1 MALPE
6 GVETKT
12 IRKKSGKAYTYY
24 YWNPGRNTDREG
36 ERIKLPDAT
45 KHPARFFAE
54 VERRRNSTP
63 TSYPAGS
70 IGDLI
75 TRYRASDEFKRLSEG
90 TQSNYEVHMRRFE
103 AHDTWGM
110 VAVRDLAPITVQ
122 TARDAM
128 KETAVMAN
136 QMLSVGRTIWD
147 WAIPLDLAKFN
158 PFDKVRDFDIPDRGH
173 VPWPSWVIDYVRTHA
188 WPDLVRMMRLGVMT
202 CQRGS
207 DLIRMGPEHRDRNGL
222 WCRPLKTRKR
232 RRSFHIP
239 LAAADALEIDQWAET
254 PVTFTNSRWL
264 KPIDRFREDLYLYSP
279 KGAQYTADGL
289 RARVGVAGLPTPRKD
304 GRYVAAGKNGLP
316 PRSRSTIGT
325 SSPTTLTIR
334 PSTAC
339 AAPASWRA
347 PSKATR
353 STRSR
358 TTSACPGRTSSTTCA
373 SRIRC
378 RSRPKGKSGFGWSR
392 TRTRPRTFGQL
403 YHHYQTPDLENSSA
417 ILENFRKKCC
427 KISHFGGE
435 WCNGSTTDS
444 DSVCLGSNPS
454 SPASPPLRSPVGSF
468 FQKS

>member
-1 MALPE
+1 LARKRETGVTLPE

-36 ERIKLPDAT
+36 ERIKLPDAI

-90 TQSNYEVHMRRFE
+90 TQSNYGVHMRRFE

-173 VPWPSWVIDYVRTHA
+173 VPWPSWVIDYVRTQA

-207 DLIRMGPEHRDRNGL
+207 DLIRMGPAQDQKAPQVLSHSSRGRRRARDRPVGRDAGDL
-222 WCRPLKTRKR
+222 HEFTLAEADRSLPRRPL
-232 RRSFHIP
+232 P
-239 LAAADALEIDQWAET
+239 LFAE
-254 PVTFTNSRWL
+254 
-264 KPIDRFREDLYLYSP
+264 
-279 KGAQYTADGL
+279 G
-289 RARVGVAGLPTPRKD
+289 RAIHR
-304 GRYVAAGKNGLP
+304 
-316 PRSRSTIGT
+316 
-325 SSPTTLTIR
+325 
-334 PSTAC
+334 
-339 AAPASWRA
+339 
-347 PSKATR
+347 
-353 STRSR
+353 
-358 TTSACPGRTSSTTCA
+358 
-373 SRIRC
+373 
-378 RSRPKGKSGFGWSR
+378 
-392 TRTRPRTFGQL
+392 
-403 YHHYQTPDLENSSA
+403 
-417 ILENFRKKCC
+417 
-427 KISHFGGE
+427 
-435 WCNGSTTDS
+435 
-444 DSVCLGSNPS
+444 
-454 SPASPPLRSPVGSF
+454 
-468 FQKS
+468 